1 MVKTLR
7 QKVASIA
14 LAGVVALGC
23 MGTATTTAL
32 IGAASDVTIAH
43 ADSWKTSSGG
53 WWYQTGSGYAKGWKQ
68 IGDAWYYFDSNG
80 WMKTGWQSISGKWYY
95 FNGSG
100 AMVTGWKS
108 LGGSWYYFNKSGA
121 MVTGWQ
127 SIGGKWYYFDGS
139 GAMLTG
145 WQKSGGKWYYLD
157 ASGAMVAGKWVGNYY
172 LNHDGTMATNTWI
185 GDYHVDANGVWDQTR
200 NSNSNSNNNS
210 SSNNGNNSSN
220 NNNSNNSNNSNN
232 NSSNDNTSSTNTPSI
247 SIRGNWD
254 CTAVTTTGSS
264 GIKLVSPSVQY
275 KNYIYFY
282 SSGDVTQCVNG
293 KYFYGTWS
301 YFNEDDTSVNYS
313 VTLDTGINLL
323 ALINKGSGTLLLAAI
338 DNPNYCIFY
347 ER

>member
-7 QKVASIA
+7 QKATSIA

-23 MGTATTTAL
+23 MGAATTTAL
-32 IGAASDVTIAH
+32 ICAASDATVAH
-43 ADSWKTSSGG
+43 ADSWKTSSSG

-68 IGDAWYYFDSNG
+68 IGGTWYYFDSNG

-108 LGGSWYYFNKSGA
+108 LSGSWYYFNKSGA

-139 GAMLTG
+139 GTMLTG
-145 WQKSGGKWYYLD
+145 WQKSSGKWYYLD

-185 GDYHVDANGVWDQTR
+185 GDYHVDANGVWDQTKG
-200 NSNSNSNNNS
+200 SNSNNGNSGSNNGS
-210 SSNNGNNSSN
+210 SSNTNSGNAGSL
-220 NNNSNNSNNSNN
+220 
-232 NSSNDNTSSTNTPSI
+232 DTPSI

-254 CTAVTTTGSS
+254 CVALTTTGSG
-264 GIKLVSPSVQY
+264 GIKGISSGLRY

-282 SSGDVTQCVNG
+282 SSGDVTMCLNG
-293 KYFYGTWS
+293 TFHYGTWS
-301 YFNEDDTSVNYS
+301 FVNETSGWVNHIVVFNNGMMWHA
-313 VTLDTGINLL
+313 GIDMSDN
-323 ALINKGSGTLLLAAI
+323 TLLLMA
-338 DNPNYCIFY
+338 DDDHNYCLFY